1 MMSGTATVASFAG
14 WWREVRTEEKGR
26 VRVMDFVVGQVAI
39 VGTREPSPAQQDL
52 CVRISR
58 AFRDLGMELVTG
70 AAQGID
76 ALAASVW
83 NEVCPERVTLVLPW
97 AGYNQD
103 VLVAGNRVLVYSDQK
118 EWADSVREFH
128 PAPERLR
135 AGAFKLHARNYGIV
149 SLADFVIA
157 FPKDG
162 KVVGGTGQTIR
173 VARALGKRT
182 FVLPGDLEN
191 LRSFYCLL
199 RSW

>member
-118 EWADSVREFH
+118 EWADSVREF
-128 PAPERLR
+128 
-135 AGAFKLHARNYGIV
+135 
-149 SLADFVIA
+149 VIA